1 MILDL
6 KQLNEQLKSKEII
19 NNVLLIGSP
28 FHIIE
33 NKKRNEIK
41 KVLNSENIDDN
52 FLGKVYGEIERERV
66 RLIKEVDN
74 FYSSSVNDKFFLNN
88 KITIEDLIKKTNDF
102 AIRLMKLSLVYSPD
116 FYKSFSSKKGSDSKY
131 DMVKINWIDDDG
143 KKFRKF
149 AKNYGKVGREGT
161 EKSLLKILEE
171 FLDNTGE
178 PMFEKKFKTVDG
190 LSLVFDLYISI
201 NGVDWVFETNRSSK
215 EDFINTA
222 VILETWKLYK
232 NDYGI

>member
-6 KQLNEQLKSKEII
+6 KQLNVELKQKQII
-19 NNVLLIGSP
+19 SNVLVIGYP

-33 NKKRNEIK
+33 NKKRSEIKRMLDSITKENNFLDQIYNEI
-41 KVLNSENIDDN
+41 
-52 FLGKVYGEIERERV
+52 EIERL
-66 RLIKEVDN
+66 RLIEEVDN
-74 FYSSSVNDKFFLNN
+74 FYSSSVADKIFLDN
-88 KITIEDLIKKTNDF
+88 KFTIEDLIKKTNDF
-102 AIRLMKLSLVYSPD
+102 AIQLMKLMLVYSPD

-131 DMVKINWIDDDG
+131 DMVKINWIDEDG

-149 AKNYGKVGREGT
+149 AKNFGKEGKEGT

-171 FLDNTGE
+171 FLDNSGE
-178 PMFEKKFKTVDG
+178 PIFEKRFKTIDD
-190 LSLVFDLYISI
+190 LPLIFDLYISI
-201 NGVDWVFETNRSSK
+201 NGVDWVFETKRSSK

>member
-41 KVLNSENIDDN
+41 RILDSKNIDDN
-52 FLGKVYGEIERERV
+52 FLNKIYGEIEREKI

-74 FYSSSVNDKFFLNN
+74 FYSSSITDEYFLNKN
-88 KITIEDLIKKTNDF
+88 STIEDLIKKTNDF
-102 AIRLMKLSLVYSPD
+102 AIQLMKLSLVYNPD

-149 AKNYGKVGREGT
+149 AKNYGKEGREGT

-178 PMFEKKFKTVDG
+178 PIFEKRFKTVDE
-190 LSLVFDLYISI
+190 LPIVFDLYISI
-201 NGVDWVFETNRSSK
+201 NGIDWVFETKRSSK
-215 EDFINTA
+215 DDFINTA
-222 VILETWKLYK
+222 VILESWKLYK